1 MQLQGDESLPLP
13 QPDPSSA
20 SVAAAAGGSNLFGF
34 FFAPPP
40 APELGPG
47 DKRYETAARD
57 CVARC
62 RIAALFDDSKF
73 LGQAALRELVAAVAA
88 ATAPSTTTGGVTS
101 IGPSSDS
108 QNLDGVLSG
117 SGLMDPVTGGG
128 GGAKI
133 APADM
138 ETAEACLELL
148 MKLAI
153 RNRDRIQVRARKPFR
168 AFPVWVLVL
177 W

>member
-1 MQLQGDESLPLP
+1 MAVQLQGDESMPL
-13 QPDPSSA
+13 QQSDP
-20 SVAAAAGGSNLFGF
+20 AAGAAADAAGGNNLFGF

-47 DKRYETAARD
+47 DKHYETAARD
-57 CVARC
+57 CVGRC

-73 LGQAALRELVAAVAA
+73 LSQPALRELVAAVASA
-88 ATAPSTTTGGVTS
+88 AVPASSSGT
-101 IGPSSDS
+101 GPSSDS

-117 SGLMDPVTGGG
+117 SGLVDPLS
-128 GGAKI
+128 GGAGKVS
-133 APADM
+133 AKDL

-153 RNRDRIQVRARKPFR
+153 RNRDRIQVRLRVAIVGW
-168 AFPVWVLVL
+168 AS
-177 W
+177 